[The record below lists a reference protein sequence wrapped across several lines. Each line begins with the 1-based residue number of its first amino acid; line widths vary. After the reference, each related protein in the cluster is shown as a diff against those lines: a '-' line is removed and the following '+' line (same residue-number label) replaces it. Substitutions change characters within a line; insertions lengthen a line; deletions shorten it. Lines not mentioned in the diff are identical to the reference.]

1 MNKTNFNKLNN
12 AVAKT
17 DDNLTYLKL
26 ASNNLSLT
34 KEFIKTATHSNS
46 RVTLTMVQMY
56 MDNLEEVLI
65 SIYGQLK
72 EVADDLADISEVIQ
86 KVL

>member
-26 ASNNLSLT
+26 VRNNLSLT
-34 KEFIKTATHSNS
+34 KEFINTATHSNS
-46 RVTLTMVQMY
+46 RVTLAMVQIY
-56 MDNLEEVLI
+56 MDGLEDVLI

-72 EVADDLADISEVIQ
+72 EVADDLSLV
-86 KVL
+86 

>member
-1 MNKTNFNKLNN
+1 MNKTNFKKLNN

-26 ASNNLSLT
+26 ARNNLSLT

-46 RVTLTMVQMY
+46 RVTLAMVQIY
-56 MDNLEEVLI
+56 MDGLEDVLI

-72 EVADDLADISEVIQ
+72 EVADDLADILESEE
-86 KVL
+86 

>member
-1 MNKTNFNKLNN
+1 MNKTNFKKLNN

-34 KEFIKTATHSNS
+34 KEFIKTATHSNL
-46 RVTLTMVQMY
+46 RVTLAMVQIY
-56 MDNLEEVLI
+56 MDGLEEVLI
-65 SIYGQLK
+65 SIRGQLK
-72 EVADDLADISEVIQ
+72 EVADDLADISESEE
-86 KVL
+86 

>member
-26 ASNNLSLT
+26 VRNNLSQT
-34 KEFIKTATHSNS
+34 KEFINTATHSNS
-46 RVTLTMVQMY
+46 RVTLAMVQIN
-56 MDNLEEVLI
+56 MDGLEDVLI

-72 EVADDLADISEVIQ
+72 EVADDLADISESEE
-86 KVL
+86 

>member
-1 MNKTNFNKLNN
+1 MDKTNFKKLNN

-34 KEFIKTATHSNS
+34 KEFLKTATHSNS
-46 RVTLTMVQMY
+46 RVTLAMVQIY
-56 MDNLEEVLI
+56 MNGLEEALI
-65 SIYGQLK
+65 SIHGQLK
-72 EVADDLADISEVIQ
+72 EVADDLADISESEE
-86 KVL
+86 

>member
-1 MNKTNFNKLNN
+1 MNKTNFKKLNN

-26 ASNNLSLT
+26 ARNNLSLT

-46 RVTLTMVQMY
+46 RVTLAMVQIY
-56 MDNLEEVLI
+56 MDGLEDVLI

-72 EVADDLADISEVIQ
+72 EVADDLADISESEE
-86 KVL
+86 

>member
-34 KEFIKTATHSNS
+34 KEFIKQPHIA
-46 RVTLTMVQMY
+46 
-56 MDNLEEVLI
+56 
-65 SIYGQLK
+65 
-72 EVADDLADISEVIQ
+72 IQ
-86 KVL
+86 E

>member
-17 DDNLTYLKL
+17 DNNLTYLKL
-26 ASNNLSLT
+26 ARNNLSLT

-46 RVTLTMVQMY
+46 RVTLAMVQIY
-56 MDNLEEVLI
+56 MDGLEDVLI

-72 EVADDLADISEVIQ
+72 EVADDLADISESEE
-86 KVL
+86 

>member
-1 MNKTNFNKLNN
+1 MNKTNFKKLNN

-26 ASNNLSLT
+26 ARNNLSLT
-34 KEFIKTATHSNS
+34 KEFINTATHSNS
-46 RVTLTMVQMY
+46 KVKLAMVQIY
-56 MDNLEEVLI
+56 MDGLEDVLI

-72 EVADDLADISEVIQ
+72 EVADDLADISESEE
-86 KVL
+86 